1 MTDSTGPRFYNRT
14 RQSASLPGALLRR
27 GRVLALPLYGALRAS
42 DLAREGLD
50 HSGSY
55 RFADHVYRDEPSGH
69 GVFGRWLDARLLA
82 LPAVRSFRSRFH
94 AARDEL
100 SAFLLDRAGAPGRLD
115 VLSAPCGIPRELVEG
130 YRQFVASGAIARA
143 DLTFHGLDLDAE
155 ALREAAD
162 FARSGG
168 LAPFVVHHGDVFD
181 PASYPQA
188 ARFHHLHRPRGIP
201 RRPPARRFA
210 GAVLRSASS
219 WRTVSHER
227 HAPTRG
233 VGLSAAPRRAP
244 RALSDGLS
252 TCRSSPGASRF
263 PVLTSRSIVWGSR
276 RSWSLVDER
285 PAVPPWRPPGDPMV
299 PPSPDRAVWCA
310 MHRRPVPWGQVFRPT
325 LRLLGFATDEAVG
338 RASLWRRLSDWT
350 ERPVLDHTSA
360 AASAVFRQEGG
371 AAGRRASQSRE
382 VRGRIGGI
390 EPDPG

>member
-181 PASYPQA
+181 PASYPPALDFITCTGLAEFLDDRRLADLLALFFDRLRPGGLFLTSGMRRRAVSDYLLRLAELRVHYRTAFDLSQLAGRLPFSSVDVRVDRLGIQA
-188 ARFHHLHRPRGIP
+188 ILV
-201 RRPPARRFA
+201 ARR
-210 GAVLRSASS
+210 
-219 WRTVSHER
+219 
-227 HAPTRG
+227 
-233 VGLSAAPRRAP
+233 
-244 RALSDGLS
+244 
-252 TCRSSPGASRF
+252 
-263 PVLTSRSIVWGSR
+263 
-276 RSWSLVDER
+276 
-285 PAVPPWRPPGDPMV
+285 
-299 PPSPDRAVWCA
+299 
-310 MHRRPVPWGQVFRPT
+310 
-325 LRLLGFATDEAVG
+325 
-338 RASLWRRLSDWT
+338 
-350 ERPVLDHTSA
+350 
-360 AASAVFRQEGG
+360 
-371 AAGRRASQSRE
+371 
-382 VRGRIGGI
+382 
-390 EPDPG
+390 